1 MSQTPHMCSPE
12 EALRGLCPKCLW
24 SIVNL
29 CVNHMYSTITY
40 THIESFLIIFNIF
53 ILNCNSVSPYYCCC
67 FLKCSLEH
75 KRFL

>member
-53 ILNCNSVSPYYCCC
+53 ILKYALNVSKQHALC
-67 FLKCSLEH
+67 E
-75 KRFL
+75 

>member
-29 CVNHMYSTITY
+29 CVNHIY
-40 THIESFLIIFNIF
+40 TQSFLIIFNIF
-53 ILNCNSVSPYYCCC
+53 ILKYALNVSKQHALC
-67 FLKCSLEH
+67 E
-75 KRFL
+75 